1 MHLIFWHSW
10 KYLPGNSKPFL
21 KFSCLYRFLS
31 DNNIRPDFFCQ
42 YDKIL
47 KSAQSAIKNQQ
58 QSTQNQKPNKQSSA
72 IKSQKQLTV
81 KQKPNEL
88 LYQSKGVKGITQ
100 LKGKTCTY
108 LLYIILVIYQLH
120 AIFIK

>member
-1 MHLIFWHSW
+1 MLFIDL
-10 KYLPGNSKPFL
+10 YPSKRRLVFKKMCQKIQTLPFL
-21 KFSCLYRFLS
+21 RSSCLYRFLS

-108 LLYIILVIYQLH
+108 FTLYFTL
-120 AIFIK
+120 